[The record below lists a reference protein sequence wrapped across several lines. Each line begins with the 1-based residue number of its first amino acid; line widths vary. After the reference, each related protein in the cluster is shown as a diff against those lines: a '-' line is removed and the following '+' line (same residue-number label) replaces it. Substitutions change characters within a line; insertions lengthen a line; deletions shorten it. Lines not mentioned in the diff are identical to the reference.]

1 MTTRTRILAAG
12 LAVVAAGTAVW
23 AATAASPRA
32 AAPHA
37 FAIPTGTAPVT
48 RGDVTQRVQVA
59 GRLGYDGER
68 PVASQLPPGILTA
81 VAAAGAR
88 VARGGRLFAVSGI
101 PAVLLYGTVPA
112 YRDFAAGMSDGADV
126 GQLERSLVALGLD
139 PAGTMTVDDHFSAA
153 TRAAIR
159 RWQARQGLPA
169 GRRTGTIA
177 LGQVVFL
184 PGVIRVGQ
192 VRLSVGAPV
201 GGGTEVLS
209 GSSAARVVTAQV
221 TTDQR
226 YLVRKGARVLVTLP
240 TGGEPVAGTV
250 IRIGQVATA
259 DPNAPAPGAGQPI
272 VPVTVALR
280 LPPGLGDLEQAPVQ
294 VSITTARR
302 RNVLTVPVTALLAK
316 VGGGYQVR
324 MVESEPPGGLRQ
336 VDVEPGLFDDT
347 AGTVEV
353 TGAGLREGMDVEV
366 PAP

>member
-1 MTTRTRILAAG
+1 MKMRTRILAAG
-12 LAVVAAGTAVW
+12 VAVVAGALAVW

-32 AAPHA
+32 AAPQA
-37 FAIPTGTAPVT
+37 FGIPTGTAPVT

-59 GRLGYDGER
+59 GRLGYDGDR
-68 PVASQLPPGILTA
+68 PVVSQLPPGILTA
-81 VAAAGAR
+81 VAAPSVR
-88 VARGGRLFAVSGI
+88 LARGDRLFGVSGT
-101 PAVLLYGTVPA
+101 PAVLLYGPVPA
-112 YRDFAAGMSDGADV
+112 YRDFAAGMSNGADV
-126 GQLERSLVALGLD
+126 EQLERNLVALGLD
-139 PAGTMTVDDHFSAA
+139 PARTMTVDDHFSPA
-153 TRAAIR
+153 TSAAIR

-169 GRRTGTIA
+169 ARRTGTIT

-184 PGVIRVGQ
+184 PGAIRVGQ
-192 VRLSVGAPV
+192 VRLSVGASV
-201 GGGTEVLS
+201 GRGTEVLT
-209 GSSAARVVTAQV
+209 GTSAARVVTAQV

-226 YLVRKGARVLVTLP
+226 YLVRKGARVLVILP

-259 DPNAPAPGAGQPI
+259 EPNAPAVSANQPI

-280 LPPGLGDLEQAPVQ
+280 IPPGLGDLEQAPVQ
-294 VSITTARR
+294 VAITTARR

-324 MVESEPPGGLRQ
+324 VIQSDQPGGARL
-336 VDVEPGLFDDT
+336 VEVNPGLFDDT

-353 TGAGLREGMDVEV
+353 TGAELREGMDVEV